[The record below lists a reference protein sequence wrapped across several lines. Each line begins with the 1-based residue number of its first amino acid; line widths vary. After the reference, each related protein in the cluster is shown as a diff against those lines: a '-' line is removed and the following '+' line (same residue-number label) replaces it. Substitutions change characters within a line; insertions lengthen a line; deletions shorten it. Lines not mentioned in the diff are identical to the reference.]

1 MMLTPCGPSA
11 VPTGGA
17 GVALPAWS
25 SILSTARTFF
35 FPIPTSVDLLD
46 LQEVELDR
54 RLAAEHVDQ
63 DLQLALLDVAALA
76 ILDLDL
82 VFHGH
87 EDLQDLV
94 VHVHGLDPLLEVL
107 LDLLLMA

>member
-25 SILSTARTFF
+25 SIFRTARIFF
-35 FPIPTSVDLLD
+35 FAICLLRPPSAGRRPPAGVSRPTALLLVDLLD
-46 LQEVELDR
+46 LEQVQLHG

-63 DLQLALLDVAALA
+63 HLQLALLGV
-76 ILDLDL
+76 DL
-82 VFHGH
+82 V
-87 EDLQDLV
+87 DLAQ
-94 VHVHGLDPLLEVL
+94 EVGERPV
-107 LDLLLMA
+107 D